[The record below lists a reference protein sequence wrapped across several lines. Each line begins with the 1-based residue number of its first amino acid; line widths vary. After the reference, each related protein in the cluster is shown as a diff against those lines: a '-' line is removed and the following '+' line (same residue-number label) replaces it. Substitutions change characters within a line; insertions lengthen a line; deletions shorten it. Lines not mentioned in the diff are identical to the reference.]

1 MLLVLPEIDG
11 GTEAA
16 MVVEDP
22 VGLLFEMTDV
32 VWAVDAAAETFAI
45 AADKFENG

>member
-1 MLLVLPEIDG
+1 
-11 GTEAA
+11 

-32 VWAVDAAAETFAI
+32 VRAVDAAAEIAT
-45 AADKFENG
+45 AADKFENGQSPLPYDGDVTLL

>member
-1 MLLVLPEIDG
+1 
-11 GTEAA
+11 

-32 VWAVDAAAETFAI
+32 VWAVDAAAEI
-45 AADKFENG
+45 ATVADKFENGQLLLSYDGEVTLL

>member
-1 MLLVLPEIDG
+1 
-11 GTEAA
+11 

-32 VWAVDAAAETFAI
+32 VCAVDRDAAAEAAT
-45 AADKFENG
+45 AADRFENG

>member
-1 MLLVLPEIDG
+1 MTDG

-32 VWAVDAAAETFAI
+32 VWAVDAAAEIAT